1 MSRATYSAKRIRKVE
16 RTVTAD
22 GPTDGPF
29 IARWKARHPKTR
41 KIEPADARAVMA
53 AARLAIEEVMKWADE
68 PQDFMTR
75 QRLMPAEE
83 WASAAF
89 YAATAWM
96 REAEEIS
103 SGFVARAPQETLAKL
118 WVLATWA
125 REAADE
131 AKRVIEE
138 YKT

>member
-29 IARWKARHPKTR
+29 IARWKARHLKTR

-68 PQDFMTR
+68 PHDF
-75 QRLMPAEE
+75 MPAEE
-83 WASAAF
+83 WASGALFAARE
-89 YAATAWM
+89 WM
-96 REAEEIS
+96 REAEGIS
-103 SGFVARAPQETLAKL
+103 SSFVASAPQETLAKL

-125 REAADE
+125 REAANE
-131 AKRVIEE
+131 AKRVISE
-138 YKT
+138 YRT